1 MLVLRLPLDELPDD
15 PRTEVAELPR
25 EEELDEPLTLVP
37 VALPLDELL
46 DDPRTEV
53 AELPREEELDE
64 PLTEPEEAL
73 PLDADEPERTLLL
86 DDEPRDADDEYRNAF
101 GL

>member
-1 MLVLRLPLDELPDD
+1 MR
-15 PRTEVAELPR
+15 
-25 EEELDEPLTLVP
+25 
-37 VALPLDELL
+37 LPLDELL

-86 DDEPRDADDEYRNAF
+86 DDEPRDADDEYRDAF

>member
-1 MLVLRLPLDELPDD
+1 MRLPLDELPDD

-53 AELPREEELDE
+53 AELPREDH
-64 PLTEPEEAL
+64 
-73 PLDADEPERTLLL
+73 
-86 DDEPRDADDEYRNAF
+86 RNDHLSTHSRSPGNKLF
-101 GL
+101 SIWPGVMR

>member
-1 MLVLRLPLDELPDD
+1 MRLPLDELPDD

-46 DDPRTEV
+46 RCV
-53 AELPREEELDE
+53 
-64 PLTEPEEAL
+64 
-73 PLDADEPERTLLL
+73 
-86 DDEPRDADDEYRNAF
+86 
-101 GL
+101 

>member
-64 PLTEPEEAL
+64 PLTLVPVSYTHLTL
-73 PLDADEPERTLLL
+73 PT
-86 DDEPRDADDEYRNAF
+86 N
-101 GL
+101 